1 LDLEAGQIDISL
13 SGGEQKRISIVREML
28 NKKSVMIFDEP
39 LANLDKENVK
49 KIENSLLDMKEMTL
63 IVLIQIISDNNKA
76 RFDGFIH
83 I

>member
-1 LDLEAGQIDISL
+1 MDLEAGQIDISL